1 MRRPRPAV
9 PAAGLRVRPGP
20 APPRG
25 TATGPGDGAGLAGD
39 RHIPGKAP
47 AGAWAGPGDDCD
59 AAIAPVVTGRVDHDL
74 LNQLAGRLASHW
86 AEYQPGRA
94 PCDGGRAAATSLTQ
108 TQTTISRRGGDGTWP
123 PPVS

>member
-1 MRRPRPAV
+1 M
-9 PAAGLRVRPGP
+9 
-20 APPRG
+20 
-25 TATGPGDGAGLAGD
+25 
-39 RHIPGKAP
+39 P

-94 PCDGGRAAATSLTQ
+94 PCDGGLAGCGGPHGSSEPPGSGTPASPGDLPGSGGTCGSGDTAEATA
-108 TQTTISRRGGDGTWP
+108 TIRRRGHGGCSGTWP
-123 PPVS
+123 PPAS